1 MAFALPERLSFLKS
15 GCFPSNE
22 KFVHLACLICAIAI
36 VGRFGV
42 KEIQDENDGEKNGLE
57 KNVNGSFM
65 SGFQLTYSRQ
75 NNALH

>member
-1 MAFALPERLSFLKS
+1 
-15 GCFPSNE
+15 
-22 KFVHLACLICAIAI
+22 LICAIAI